1 MRMLAIVLC
10 LVIATGVY
18 ADVEHSPL
26 DAVKIGERAHVVAK
40 LTDDKGIQNAR
51 LYFKS
56 NLSNKFSFLDLEM
69 TNQSLFTQ
77 LPAPGP
83 SMVNIEYFFVVKYR
97 NGELEQSSVYLVK
110 VDNEWSE
117 GTKKAY
123 ADAIRINSEL
133 SEDEDSELSGFVDN
147 IRFAYQASK
156 LLNQSGFATSF
167 ASYSNYSVVSS
178 SAVSTSSSTTAATT
192 TTSAA
197 SSSGMGVLGW
207 TAVGAGVV
215 AGGAAIAKEADDAIE
230 DQTCSLSTGIEAS
243 GSSYSFTA
251 KSGWWVSNGQITTA
265 TWTSEEGTISCTSQ
279 VSEAYNVGC
288 DAIESSL
295 QSQCNASST
304 ADVTCRVL
312 SAKPSYMNCG

>member
-1 MRMLAIVLC
+1 MILLS
-10 LVIATGVY
+10 LVIITHVY
-18 ADVEHSPL
+18 ADVVHEPISV
-26 DAVKIGERAHVVAK
+26 VKIGERSHVEAK
-40 LTDDKGIQNAR
+40 LTDSKSIKSAR

-69 TNQSLFTQ
+69 SNQRLYTL

-83 SMVNIEYFFVVKYR
+83 SMANIEYFFVVKYGS
-97 NGELEQSSVYLVK
+97 GELKQSLVYSVNVN
-110 VDNEWSE
+110 NEWSE

-167 ASYSNYSVVSS
+167 ASYSNYSVVSGS
-178 SAVSTSSSTTAATT
+178 TVSASSSTTAATT

-197 SSSGMGVLGW
+197 SSSGMGVIGW

-215 AGGAAIAKEADDAIE
+215 AGGAAIAKEADEAVDE
-230 DQTCSLSTGIEAS
+230 QTCSLSIGIEAS
-243 GSSYSFTA
+243 ASSDSFTA
-251 KSGWWVSNGQITTA
+251 KSSWWVSNGQVTTA
-265 TWTSEEGTISCTSQ
+265 TWTSDEGTVSCSTQS
-279 VSEAYNVGC
+279 SDIYTGSC
-288 DAIESSL
+288 DVIESSL
-295 QSQCNASST
+295 QSVCNGYAQSEASCT
-304 ADVTCRVL
+304 VL
-312 SAKPSYMNCG
+312 SSKPSYMNCD